1 MYRVD
6 NAIIL
11 AAGISS
17 RFAPLSYEKP
27 KALITVKGEVLIER
41 QIRQI
46 REAGIPEIIIVT
58 GYKKEQFEYLKEKE
72 HVRLIENPEYSTRN
86 NNGSIFAARNYLH
99 NSYIC
104 SADNYFSRN
113 VFENEVDESYYAA
126 LYAEGRT
133 EEWCMEEDSQ
143 GFISSVRIGG
153 ENSWYMMGHVFWSHQ
168 FSRQFLHILREEY
181 EKPETR
187 EKLWENIFAE
197 HLTELP
203 MKIRRYSVED
213 IYEFDSLEELR
224 EFDKSYLVS
233 SGSVILQ
240 KIAEYLGCRESEL
253 KKIIPLKN
261 QKGEVTG
268 FQFQSP
274 EGTHQYEYGTGKLV

>member
-58 GYKKEQFEYLKEKE
+58 GYKKEQFEYLCQKE

-187 EKLWENIFAE
+187 GKLWENIFAE